1 MSYNFFFF
9 NKSAIAINE
18 ILELFDNKVKK
29 INLD

>member
-1 MSYNFFFF
+1 MSYNFFF
-9 NKSAIAINE
+9 NKSTIKINE

>member
-1 MSYNFFFF
+1 MPYNFFFF
-9 NKSAIAINE
+9 NKGAIEINE